1 MALTLQVLA
10 DIAIRWPT
18 TMSDAMIIACVRRHH
33 ETGEPLRIKTRKQA
47 RRAMAMRPP
56 DEDVDW
62 ERMMREN
69 SDTRWCHC

>member
-33 ETGEPLRIKTRKQA
+33 ETGEPLRIKTRKQVC
-47 RRAMAMRPP
+47 RAVAKYR
-56 DEDVDW
+56 
-62 ERMMREN
+62 
-69 SDTRWCHC
+69 T